1 MSPIHRAREIDSSSR
16 RGQGAEKPIGKEKQK
31 RFLVCGRDETVSC
44 RGFGGKGVDVSRP
57 LLLRRF
63 FKNHEML
70 LGQDFEGLLP
80 Y

>member
-1 MSPIHRAREIDSSSR
+1 MSPIHRAREIDSSSL
-16 RGQGAEKPIGKEKQK
+16 RGQAKERPIGKEKQK

-44 RGFGGKGVDVSRP
+44 RGFGGKGVDAPKP
-57 LLLRRF
+57 LPLRRF

-70 LGQDFEGLLP
+70 LGQDFESLLP